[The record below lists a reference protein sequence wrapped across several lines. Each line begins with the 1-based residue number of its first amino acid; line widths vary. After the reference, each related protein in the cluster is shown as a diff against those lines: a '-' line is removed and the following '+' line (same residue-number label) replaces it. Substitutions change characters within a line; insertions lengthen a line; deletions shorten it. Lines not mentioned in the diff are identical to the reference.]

1 MIHVR
6 WSQEVISSVFILV
19 IPDIANPNILSNLEV
34 PVPAFCRLGTKNHEY
49 KPYIWLGVG
58 G

>member
-1 MIHVR
+1 MSDGARRSYHLFLYL
-6 WSQEVISSVFILV
+6 SFLTLQ
-19 IPDIANPNILSNLEV
+19 NPNILSNLEV